1 MGRGSLVCEYHVKV
15 NENHPNQNMQ
25 WLFIPNLLDS
35 KGVSHHHLYLADS
48 KGRQMNEKSLQL
60 KNRMASGISWEAV
73 GIEEL
78 YVEGQ
83 TRSRAFYVVDK
94 EYIVGFLHFLNFL
107 NYKWEQNLENL
118 SIINQTLA
126 I

>member
-1 MGRGSLVCEYHVKV
+1 
-15 NENHPNQNMQ
+15 
-25 WLFIPNLLDS
+25 
-35 KGVSHHHLYLADS
+35 
-48 KGRQMNEKSLQL
+48 
-60 KNRMASGISWEAV
+60 MASGISWEAV